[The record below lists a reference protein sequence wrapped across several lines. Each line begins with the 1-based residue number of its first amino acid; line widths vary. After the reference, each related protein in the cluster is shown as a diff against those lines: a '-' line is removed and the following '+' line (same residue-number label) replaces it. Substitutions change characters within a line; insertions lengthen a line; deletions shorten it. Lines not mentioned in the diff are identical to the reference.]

1 MDCDVFAAEVKRN
14 CSFFGMYPT
23 ECYEKNCFENSFSTM
38 SNHGLLIEEND
49 TIFPDGETET
59 LDSSSILILSL

>member
-1 MDCDVFAAEVKRN
+1 
-14 CSFFGMYPT
+14 MYPT
-23 ECYEKNCFENSFSTM
+23 EFYEKNYFEHSFSTM

-59 LDSSSILILSL
+59 LDSSSILILSFTIDSLL